1 MIKVVL
7 VFIEMMFFSV
17 KLLYVLKNLIIKLG
31 FKSILIEKNDFAD
44 VHIFFLQFLVMTSA
58 LKGIAGRNKCRHFLI
73 ELIASPFLFRF
84 HFFLVMVKE
93 CNIPHMFLFR
103 PFTTIFT
110 TNIIIFSQARKLLIL
125 TVIFS
130 IHHR

>member
-44 VHIFFLQFLVMTSA
+44 VHIFFL
-58 LKGIAGRNKCRHFLI
+58 
-73 ELIASPFLFRF
+73 
-84 HFFLVMVKE
+84 
-93 CNIPHMFLFR
+93 
-103 PFTTIFT
+103 
-110 TNIIIFSQARKLLIL
+110 
-125 TVIFS
+125 
-130 IHHR
+130 